1 MMMVRSV
8 GEQCAG
14 GNEWRRMRR
23 VLIIDRGEKEW
34 KGEIQCE
41 LFAFGG
47 ILYDRINS
55 K

>member
-1 MMMVRSV
+1 MK
-8 GEQCAG
+8 
-14 GNEWRRMRR
+14 
-23 VLIIDRGEKEW
+23 DGEKRANNRKGW